1 MLPLQPHVQVA
12 SPGAAKQGGQWARSL
27 PALSQWLN
35 LDMEPSPFSSA
46 FTCQGRCPRA
56 TGRRPG
62 GRVPSR
68 RPPQAGP
75 RHLCPEPHQALRTV
89 GLSLSCP
96 HRCPGEQEDRRP
108 CTPHTW
114 QLLPEP
120 AGHVRGQ
127 WGQRRQQLR
136 APPRPRASQVSVRPS
151 EAGAAHGL
159 GRRLHT
165 TWATGSSS
173 SVTQAE
179 GQRGCGGLGFSA
191 ACSGP
196 AAPQVP
202 SHLQGPGLS
211 SCKPSAR
218 GLPASSRAGLRAAVF
233 WDGGVLPYL
242 APSLAP

>member
-1 MLPLQPHVQVA
+1 MGEKPRCQRGVRGG
-12 SPGAAKQGGQWARSL
+12 GA
-27 PALSQWLN
+27 
-35 LDMEPSPFSSA
+35 
-46 FTCQGRCPRA
+46 GRHTQPRA
-56 TGRRPG
+56 TARQVTAGQGLGQGAQRGTGLGQATHESGHPTGPEGQEEGRERGQGPAVGPG
-62 GRVPSR
+62 RGEEDEDGRSGEHG
-68 RPPQAGP
+68 AGP
-75 RHLCPEPHQALRTV
+75 QP
-89 GLSLSCP
+89 
-96 HRCPGEQEDRRP
+96 RCPGEQEDRRP